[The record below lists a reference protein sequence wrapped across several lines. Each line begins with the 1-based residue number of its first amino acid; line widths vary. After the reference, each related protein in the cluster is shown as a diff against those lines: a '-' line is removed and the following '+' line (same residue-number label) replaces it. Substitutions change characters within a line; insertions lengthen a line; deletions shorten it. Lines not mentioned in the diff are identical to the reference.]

1 MIIYVIANAVN
12 GKLYVGQTTQTIE
25 MRWKQHLSK
34 DRRCAAISN
43 AINKYG
49 PDKFFIFEIARCRT
63 LEELN
68 VLEESIIAD
77 LNTVAPNGYNL
88 RSGGLNKK
96 HSELSKKKMSE
107 IQKKLY
113 SSKYK
118 DGVYPNSGKKRTA
131 EQRQHLSR
139 VHTGKKQTPEQIE
152 KRRLKLFKPVECIT
166 NGVTYES
173 MGAAAEAL
181 NINRDTVT
189 QLIKNPNARRGYPH
203 CGLEFRF
210 VKRK

>member
-1 MIIYVIANAVN
+1 VSNDVN
-12 GKLYVGQTTQTIE
+12 GKLYVGQTTQILK
-25 MRWKQHLSK
+25 MRWKQHVQGT
-34 DRRCAAISN
+34 RCPALSN
-43 AINKYG
+43 AIKKYG
-49 PDKFFIFEIARCRT
+49 EKNFSVFEIARAAT
-63 LEELN
+63 IEQLN
-68 VLEESIIAD
+68 ALEESIIAD

-96 HSELSKKKMSE
+96 HSELSKKKMSQV
-107 IQKKLY
+107 QKTAYHKRDF
-113 SSKYK
+113 SK
-118 DGVYPNSGKKRTA
+118 GYPNSGKKRTA
-131 EQRQHLSR
+131 EQRQNLSR
-139 VHTGKKQTPEQIE
+139 IHSGKKQSPEQIE

-173 MGAAAEAL
+173 IGAAAKAL

-203 CGLEFRF
+203 SGLEFRF